1 MFASIIQHWT
11 FHPASFHRGRVASWA
26 RGVKWIMAHDGH
38 TWFISNSRSIHPLS
52 APAGDQYV
60 VDWTFVS
67 TFFPPRQLLIDL
79 GSQRVQYMYMS
90 IVSSCTSQV
99 LSLHVMSAW
108 KSADMKGTDRLV
120 QTLVCTK
127 YSVGAPSGWETKS
140 RPLGVEA
147 VSDRSEKRFTYHVRW
162 LKLPGSAKLPTPS
175 SLHSPNS
182 TLGSH
187 KIGNTVTSV
196 HGHSHW
202 CSTELTGLG

>member
-79 GSQRVQYMYMS
+79 GSQRRAIHVHVDSKFMYFSSFITSCDVSLKISGHERDWPTRSNFGLYQVQRRCAKRLGNEIAS
-90 IVSSCTSQV
+90 FGSRGSFWPFRET
-99 LSLHVMSAW
+99 LH
-108 KSADMKGTDRLV
+108 L
-120 QTLVCTK
+120 
-127 YSVGAPSGWETKS
+127 P
-140 RPLGVEA
+140 RPLIKTA
-147 VSDRSEKRFTYHVRW
+147 RF
-162 LKLPGSAKLPTPS
+162 SQTPYPLVPPFTQQHIRFS
-175 SLHSPNS
+175 
-182 TLGSH
+182 
-187 KIGNTVTSV
+187 
-196 HGHSHW
+196 
-202 CSTELTGLG
+202 